1 MLDWSTV
8 RDRVP
13 AAAALDQPVVE
24 ALIGG
29 AQAFLE
35 RQTGRY
41 FGLPTAVTEYLL
53 GFGTVELFL
62 ADLVAS
68 GTPTVTEQLS
78 PTSGPTAVTGFAQR
92 PGRAQT
98 VLLRTDGFVWRASA
112 EYAVTYQRGFALEA
126 APADLQQLALDLIA
140 ARLNASGAEGLQAGA
155 IGNFSFT
162 LADAD
167 LTKAIPGLAATI
179 GAWRRQVAA

>member
-13 AAAALDQPVVE
+13 AAASLDQPVVE

-41 FGLPTAVTEYLL
+41 FGLPASVTEYLI

-62 ADLVAS
+62 TDRVAS
-68 GTPTVTEQLS
+68 GTPTVIEQLS
-78 PTSGPTAVTGFAQR
+78 PTASPTAVTAFALR
-92 PGRAQT
+92 HGRAQT
-98 VLLRTDGFVWRASA
+98 VLLRTDGLSWRASA
-112 EYAVTYQRGFALEA
+112 EYAVTYQRGFDLET
-126 APADLQQLALDLIA
+126 APADLQQLAMDLIA
-140 ARLNASGAEGLQAGA
+140 VRLNATGAEGLQSGA

-162 LADAD
+162 LADPD
-167 LTKAIPGLAATI
+167 LTKAIPGLGATI
-179 GAWRRQVAA
+179 SAWRRAVAA